1 MRNLLQIFKKMNMA
15 DNAIYHDLPQSCSDL
30 SDLTVACNQENT
42 GRQVTDQ
49 FLSIMSFLQPLV
61 CHNQKLQQS
70 LILVQPTWETSRQ
83 HLSTLIDVFAIY
95 YLGKKIQLIFVLEEK
110 HELPILTGLVLKKR
124 GGATTLFY

>member
-1 MRNLLQIFKKMNMA
+1 M
-15 DNAIYHDLPQSCSDL
+15 

-61 CHNQKLQQS
+61 CHNLKLEQF

-95 YLGKKIQLIFVLEEK
+95 YLEKKIQLIFVLEEK
-110 HELPILTGLVLKKR
+110 HELPILTGLVLRKR
-124 GGATTLFY
+124 GGGQPPCFIDVRQGMKNELIELSTLQSFTRSEERTA